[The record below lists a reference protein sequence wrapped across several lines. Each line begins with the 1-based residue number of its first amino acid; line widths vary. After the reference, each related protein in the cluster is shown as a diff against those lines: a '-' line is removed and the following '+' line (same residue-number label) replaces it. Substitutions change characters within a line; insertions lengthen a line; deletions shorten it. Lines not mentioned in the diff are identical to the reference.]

1 MHKFL
6 FFLTIFYFLLI
17 LHGNVFAKF
26 SLNVLLSFFNQSLT
40 YSNFLKILNFY
51 RYLID
56 VFFKAIIKI
65 KIFLKVLGG
74 VIIAGPIS

>member
-1 MHKFL
+1 MQKFFFDHFL
-6 FFLTIFYFLLI
+6 FFAYSPQNCFCKNPFKL
-17 LHGNVFAKF
+17 FAA
-26 SLNVLLSFFNQSLT
+26 VFNQSLT
-40 YSNFLKILNFY
+40 YSSFLKILNFY